1 MRCSAAQLA
10 PWRVFTFTF
19 TFTFSYTHTHTHTHA
34 HTPMLTTDE
43 AQWVREEERIFDKC
57 LFPALAAKEVQVE
70 AEADADADACLR
82 EATKTEEAFGRLL
95 VELFARR

>member
-19 TFTFSYTHTHTHTHA
+19 TFTFSYTHTHTHP
-34 HTPMLTTDE
+34 PMLTANE
-43 AQWVREEERIFDKC
+43 AQWVREEECLFDEC
-57 LFPALAAKEVQVE
+57 LFPALAAKEFEVE
-70 AEADADADACLR
+70 AEADAAAEACLR